1 MAQVNKKANIFRY
14 ATFNVDALLQLAR
27 GIRQLP
33 CWCDE
38 SQTPKCG
45 SFNWVIFITFDD
57 GVEWVFRVPKH
68 NEGYGLGSQT
78 IREML
83 ASEAAT
89 MILLREKSNVPVPEV
104 FSYRSASYL
113 SPTITKSIISN
124 LHLVQPSKLI

>member
-1 MAQVNKKANIFRY
+1 MAQVKQKAKIFRY

-38 SQTPKCG
+38 SQIPKCG
-45 SFNWVIFITFDD
+45 CFNWVIFITFDD
-57 GVEWVFRVPKH
+57 GVEWVFRVPRH
-68 NEGYGLGSQT
+68 DEGHGLEKQT

-89 MILLREKSNVPVPEV
+89 MKLLREKSNVPVPEV
-104 FSYRSASYL
+104 SSYR
-113 SPTITKSIISN
+113 
-124 LHLVQPSKLI
+124 